1 MTKRPPN
8 SGAFCLRLPYHVVMA
23 WLIIGPILVVL
34 LLLVV
39 LFVRWVYSDESD
51 HVHDIDAYK
60 LAKDPRG
67 RIDRWFSGS

>member
-1 MTKRPPN
+1 
-8 SGAFCLRLPYHVVMA
+8 MA

-39 LFVRWVYSDESD
+39 LFVRWVSSDESD